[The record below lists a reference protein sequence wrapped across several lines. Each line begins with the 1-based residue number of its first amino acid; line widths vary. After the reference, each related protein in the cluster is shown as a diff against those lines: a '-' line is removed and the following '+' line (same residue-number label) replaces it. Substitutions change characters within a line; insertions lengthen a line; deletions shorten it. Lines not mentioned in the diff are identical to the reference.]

1 MNSLTPPKQNISDIK
16 YLAPAALAVNIPLT
30 FRAVTLTMEKLDTSG
45 QDASHDAPGKWR
57 IAMCEKP
64 LSSVGVL
71 DNLLYG
77 KDASHSFLA
86 LVDPNGDVVEEM
98 HGFSVN
104 TRSNEPA
111 TASMGLR
118 QFFNALAA
126 KKGEPIRTDH
136 PNKLRVTVAP
146 PNEVPGTLNENA
158 QMQVITSGDD
168 DEIHRRWNSALQRG
182 QQINDMHVDYIPIGM
197 KPGHHGQNCHSVTSD
212 ALDAMGVEA
221 RLTPT
226 FARPG
231 FKRMIV
237 NEISQDVK
245 ALGRMTHELHSS
257 LRKLRRSLRPEKV
270 LTTPMEK
277 LRDKKPGLSS
287 LSSMSR
293 SSRSP

>member
-1 MNSLTPPKQNISDIK
+1 
-16 YLAPAALAVNIPLT
+16 
-30 FRAVTLTMEKLDTSG
+30 MEKLDTTG
-45 QDASHDAPGKWR
+45 ADPSHDAPGQWR

-64 LSSVGVL
+64 LSSIGIL
-71 DNLLYG
+71 DNLIYG

-104 TRSNEPA
+104 TRNNEPA

-158 QMQVITSGDD
+158 EMRVIANGDD
-168 DEIHRRWNSALQRG
+168 ADIHRRWNKALARG
-182 QQINDMHVDYIPIGM
+182 KQINDMHVDYIPIGM

-212 ALDAMGVEA
+212 ALNAMNIKA
-221 RLTPT
+221 SLTPT

-245 ALGRMTHELHSS
+245 ALGRMTHELHES
-257 LRKLRRSLRPEKV
+257 LSGLRRALRPEKV
-270 LTTPMEK
+270 LNAPMEK

-287 LSSMSR
+287 ILRSSG